1 MAIRCKLFLIEAR
14 HWALAMALM
23 GLACMPS
30 LALANEGEA
39 VRELPADRAP
49 TYVDLVEMAAQSDF
63 VGIVL
68 VDDQI
73 TVPPERAPGVPM
85 GEVRLYIEGLTQS
98 VLASP
103 RPIGEELVFLV
114 DRPLNDKGKAPKIE
128 KQTFL
133 AFGDLNPDRPRD
145 LQLLSSDTLFTIG
158 PVIEQRVREVL
169 SQLAAVD
176 RPAAITGIKDVIS
189 IPGNLAG
196 ESETQ
201 IFVETQEGAPVSM
214 NVIRRP
220 GMAPRWGISFGDI
233 VDPSARPPERET
245 LAWYQFACHLP
256 REMPE
261 EAFLQRDRNAR
272 AQAREDYAYILD
284 DLGSCERRF

>member
-1 MAIRCKLFLIEAR
+1 MAIRSKCFLINVRQWA
-14 HWALAMALM
+14 WALALIWL
-23 GLACMPS
+23 GCTPS
-30 LALANEGEA
+30 FAFANEGEA
-39 VRELPADRAP
+39 IGELPADRAP
-49 TYVDLVEMAAQSDF
+49 TYVDLVEMAGQSDF
-63 VGIVL
+63 VGIVMI
-68 VDDQI
+68 DDQI
-73 TVPPERAPGVPM
+73 TLPQERAPSVSAGH
-85 GEVRLYIEGLTQS
+85 VRLYIEALTQS

-103 RPIGEELVFLV
+103 RPIGEQLVFLV
-114 DRPLNDKGKAPKIE
+114 DRPLNDKGKAPEIE
-128 KQTFL
+128 QQTFL

-145 LQLLSSDTLFTIG
+145 LQLLSSDALLTMG
-158 PVIEQRVREVL
+158 PVIELRVREVL
-169 SQLAAVD
+169 RQLASLD
-176 RPAAITGIKDVIS
+176 RPAKITGIKDVIS

-233 VDPSARPPERET
+233 VDPSARAPERET

-256 REMPE
+256 RELPE
-261 EAFLQRDRNAR
+261 EAFLQRDRDAR
-272 AQAREDYAYILD
+272 TRAREDYAYILD